1 MAGINPQ
8 WIWIAAAVVVV
19 LVVLAIFASVLRRTR
34 TARLRET
41 FGNEYDALA
50 TEMGPRRAEEELRSR
65 MAEAKTLRTHP
76 LSAAD
81 RDRFQADWARIETH
95 FVERP
100 AMAVSEA
107 DELVDQILRAQGYP
121 LGDYRRHL
129 AHLSLK
135 HPRLAEHYRAGHA
148 IIHDHEPGKT
158 TTEDLRQALLH
169 FRALLDEILGPADVA
184 RAIPTESEIPLTT
197 ARERARA
204 QELADRSGEDI
215 GR

>member
-1 MAGINPQ
+1 MAVNPQ
-8 WIWIAAAVVVV
+8 WIWIAAAVVVA
-19 LVVLAIFASVLRRTR
+19 LVIIAIFASTARRSR

-41 FGNEYDALA
+41 FGSEYDSLVG
-50 TEMGPRRAEEELRSR
+50 EMGPRRAEEELRAR
-65 MAEAKTLRTHP
+65 QVEGKTLRTHS
-76 LSAAD
+76 LAGAD
-81 RDRFQADWARIETH
+81 RDRFLAEWKRIEAH

-148 IIHDHEPGKT
+148 VIADHEPGKT
-158 TTEDLRQALLH
+158 STEDMRQAMLH
-169 FRALLDEILGPADVA
+169 FRSLLDEILGPADVA
-184 RAIPTESEIPLTT
+184 RDIPVASELGVTS
-197 ARERARA
+197 ARERAPL
-204 QELADRSGEDI
+204 QEAADRSAEDI
-215 GR
+215 VR

>member
-1 MAGINPQ
+1 MAFNQQ
-8 WIWIAAAVVVV
+8 WIWIAAGVVAVLIVVA
-19 LVVLAIFASVLRRTR
+19 LLASAARRSR

-41 FGNEYDALA
+41 FGTEYDAVARDL
-50 TEMGPRRAEEELRSR
+50 GPRRAEEELRAR
-65 MAEAKTLRTHP
+65 MDEAKSLRTHP

-81 RDRFQADWARIETH
+81 RDRFQREWARIESH

-107 DELVDQILRAQGYP
+107 DELIDQILRAQGYP

-148 IIHDHEPGKT
+148 VIADHEPGKT
-158 TTEDLRQALLH
+158 STEDLRQAMLH
-169 FRALLDEILGPADVA
+169 FRALLDEVLGPADVA
-184 RAIPTESEIPLTT
+184 RDIPVESEIPITS

-204 QELADRSGEDI
+204 QELRDRSEEDI